1 MSHDIFYEKFCAF
14 NQNSILV
21 SNTYYNYIGI
31 HPGEYGCEDSR
42 QCEAF
47 FPHSTCSSEG
57 KCHCP
62 SGYQLQTI
70 LFPTGNVQQANNKQ
84 STCVLRK

>member
-1 MSHDIFYEKFCAF
+1 MTFSTKNFAP
-14 NQNSILV
+14 SIKTPYWFRIH
-21 SNTYYNYIGI
+21 TYYNYIGI